1 MTTKKKKK
9 EISNQK
15 VFKRKITHKTGP
27 NNIKHVMSSSS
38 FFNFIYY
45 WPGFDFIIVISL
57 YNYYYY
63 FKNHQPHPHTKAFW
77 YLLYITGPGPVELF
91 DKTPFFSR
99 NGQVF
104 PHLFVGV
111 AFHIDQSCILLER
124 CRYPHHHLSIS
135 YSQPATFTSIHHAK
149 RKKRKLPFATNPT
162 LISIVWRI
170 FR

>member
-1 MTTKKKKK
+1 
-9 EISNQK
+9 
-15 VFKRKITHKTGP
+15 
-27 NNIKHVMSSSS
+27 MSSSS

-57 YNYYYY
+57 YNYYY
-63 FKNHQPHPHTKAFW
+63 FKNHQPHPHKKTFW

-149 RKKRKLPFATNPT
+149 RKKENFHLPPT
-162 LISIVWRI
+162 PL
-170 FR
+170 